1 MRFCLNVLA
10 NCHFRFEYPPAPT
23 PKKKASAGGKTET
36 FKVIYLL
43 YLSSPEHCG
52 HQRLELACISA
63 KCVFFYINGLMKAP
77 YAQILQDQQVGD
89 TVTTDTGEKR
99 ISAVS
104 TGEAVC

>member
-63 KCVFFYINGLMKAP
+63 KCGFFNKWANESTLCP
-77 YAQILQDQQVGD
+77 DSS
-89 TVTTDTGEKR
+89 R
-99 ISAVS
+99 SAS
-104 TGEAVC
+104 GGHGHH